1 MIKKIKNIF
10 NLTKI
15 ISKNSF
21 QNPYLI
27 DKKTNKIN
35 KKSVI
40 LLMSIILAITIT
52 YVSYEIIKELNKI
65 NQASL
70 FLEIF
75 LPLLMIIMF
84 FQVILSSTNVYYF
97 SRDFD
102 ILLPLPIKPEE
113 LLISKFNTILFNLYF
128 FEGLFSVIPL
138 IIYGIITGVN
148 ILYYLKL
155 IIILFVFPIMP
166 VLIVSIIIMFLIK
179 LSKFIKNK
187 DIFQIIITT
196 IFMFFIFILEFYI
209 GNFAINKIDNNVNL
223 QEQEVALEFNNFN
236 NKIKN
241 INKYFLQI
249 NSSINFLINR
259 DEGKIIL
266 ELLNIIFIDI
276 IFFGI
281 FIFIGKRYYLK
292 NILKNNNK
300 YYLKNFNKFVD
311 DKKIK
316 KINYGRAYIK
326 KEFKLLF
333 KNPIFFMQCVF
344 PELILVISIFIMS
357 IVAVPNVRTLLTF
370 DLSETEINFSVTLGT
385 ICLCVGIIQIISTLS
400 NISITAV
407 SRDGKNAEYI
417 MKSIPIDYY
426 KQFVYKTKPQIYVN
440 FLLSIACL
448 LLIKLVLP
456 EFKFIHLLFILVIY
470 NLINIINSI
479 LMVLVDLLKP
489 NLNWNSE
496 YEIFKQSNNKLF
508 QYVFTIMIIL
518 LLVYFKRLFYK
529 INLNISCSLIII
541 ILILL
546 LLIIN
551 KIIKLNIDKFYKKI
565 K

>member
-1 MIKKIKNIF
+1 MIRKIKNIF

-15 ISKNSF
+15 MFKNSF

-40 LLMSIILAITIT
+40 LWMSIILAITIT

-75 LPLLMIIMF
+75 FPVLMIIMF

-97 SRDFD
+97 SKDFD
-102 ILLPLPIKPEE
+102 ILLPLPIKSEE
-113 LLISKFNTILFNLYF
+113 LLIAKFNTILFNLYF

-196 IFMFFIFILEFYI
+196 IFMFFIFILEFNI
-209 GNFAINKIDNNVNL
+209 GNFVINKIDNNVNL
-223 QEQEVALEFNNFN
+223 QEQEVVLEFNNFN

-249 NSSINFLINR
+249 NSSINFLINNSK
-259 DEGKIIL
+259 GKIIL
-266 ELLNIIFIDI
+266 ELLNIIFIDM
-276 IFFGI
+276 IFWGV

-300 YYLKNFNKFVD
+300 YYLKYFNKFVD

-316 KINYGRAYIK
+316 KINYNKSYLK
-326 KEFKLLF
+326 KEFKILF
-333 KNPIFFMQCVF
+333 KNPIFFMQCIF

-357 IVAVPNVRTLLTF
+357 IVSVSNIRALLTF
-370 DLSETEINFSVTLGT
+370 DLLENEINFSVTLGT

-400 NISITAV
+400 NISITAF
-407 SRDGKNAEYI
+407 SRDGENAQYI
-417 MKSIPIDYY
+417 MKSIPIDFY

-440 FLLSIACL
+440 LLLSIACL

-456 EFKFIHLLFILVIY
+456 EFKFIDLLFILIIY
-470 NLINIINSI
+470 NLINVISST
-479 LMVLVDLLKP
+479 LMVLVDLLRP

-496 YEIFKQSNNKLF
+496 YEIFKQNNNKLF

-518 LLVYFKRLFYK
+518 LLVYLKKIFYK
-529 INLNISCSLIII
+529 INLNISCSIIII
-541 ILILL
+541 ILIIL

-565 K
+565 N